1 MAASYQTS
9 TSQKKDRVIRV
20 GNISL
25 MIKHQHIILIIDL
38 YIMAEWHCP
47 ASYLHFSPPNKSYLW
62 KEAITSIPSCLP
74 ELQRHQLW
82 YDDTYH
88 RSQSPSPSSVL
99 RRRRHRRHNSI
110 HCPLISLR
118 LRSMRRTCKDFA
130 LTQSTVQSDESVTE
144 ETRLGPNRTCGG
156 VRIWW
161 LGKEAKGPQA
171 HF

>member
-9 TSQKKDRVIRV
+9 QKKDRVIPVIRV

-47 ASYLHFSPPNKSYLW
+47 ASYLHFSPPQQILPLKRGDHFHPLLPSW
-62 KEAITSIPSCLP
+62 AAAPSIVIW
-74 ELQRHQLW
+74 W
-82 YDDTYH
+82 YIS
-88 RSQSPSPSSVL
+88 SQSVALSVL

-130 LTQSTVQSDESVTE
+130 LTQSTVQSDDSVPE
-144 ETRLGPNRTCGG
+144 ETSYRN
-156 VRIWW
+156 
-161 LGKEAKGPQA
+161 
-171 HF
+171 